1 MRNRVEDIT
10 CHPKRTQADN
20 VRLAGT
26 SFYQIV
32 RENSGIP
39 APDEAPMSYTLE
51 SVIDFYNRNS
61 NEGPLAKMYEFTAF
75 CLEKYRQF
83 LMQSIRAEEAEEAAE
98 PEYDDTESEEDGSDS
113 E

>member
-26 SFYQIV
+26 SFDRIV

-39 APDEAPMSYTLE
+39 APDEAPMSFTLE

-61 NEGPLAKMYEFTAF
+61 NEGPLAKLYEFTAF

-83 LMQSIRAEEAEEAAE
+83 LMQSIRAEEAEEAE
-98 PEYDDTESEEDGSDS
+98 SEYGTESEEYGSDS

>member
-26 SFYQIV
+26 SFEQAV

-39 APDEAPMSYTLE
+39 APDEAPASFTLE
-51 SVIDFYNRNS
+51 SVIDFYSRNS
-61 NEGPLAKMYEFTAF
+61 NEGPLAKLYEFTAF

-83 LMQSIRAEEAEEAAE
+83 LMQSIRAEEAEEA
-98 PEYDDTESEEDGSDS
+98 EYEYSNESEEDGSDS

>member
-26 SFYQIV
+26 SFDV
-32 RENSGIP
+32 VMRESQGIP
-39 APDEAPMSYTLE
+39 EPDEAPQSFTLE
-51 SVIDFYNRNS
+51 AVIAFYKRNS
-61 NEGPLAKMYEFTAF
+61 DDGSPTAKLYEFTAF

-83 LMQSIRAEEAEEAAE
+83 LMQAIRAEEAEEAADLD
-98 PEYDDTESEEDGSDS
+98 YDTEAEDGSDS